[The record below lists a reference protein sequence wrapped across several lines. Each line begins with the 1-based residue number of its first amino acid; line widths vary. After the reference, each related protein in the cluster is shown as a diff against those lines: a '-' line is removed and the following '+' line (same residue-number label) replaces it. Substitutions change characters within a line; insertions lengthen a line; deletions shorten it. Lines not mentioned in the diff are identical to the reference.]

1 MIRRHPILFFL
12 LFLICGAV
20 AFGIYKVRQPK
31 PLEVRTARVENAEEL
46 LSLVNATGEIRAHDM
61 VDIQAEVSGVIVE
74 LPIVEGQQVAR
85 GDLLLKIDPI
95 QTTTERTGAQAERA
109 GAMAELKRIDAM
121 IATARANVNRL
132 ENEIK
137 SAQAD
142 IEEAEINS
150 RRDENDLK
158 RQNDLYKTK
167 TISIGEF
174 EIVEARTRISKQ
186 RVDSAKARFQQV
198 QALLVAGQSNV
209 QEQLAM
215 KSAAQQALA
224 VREAQLE
231 RAEDL
236 VNKVTIASPL
246 TGVVVRLNVSI
257 GERAVPGIQSNPEAT
272 LMTLADMARL
282 EAELKVDETDIVRLQ
297 LGQKATVK
305 VDALP
310 DLPMQG
316 IVSEIGSAPIQ
327 ASSLT
332 SSSSAEG
339 KDFKAVIVIA
349 NPSPQLRIGLTC
361 EADITIETRHNVLAI
376 PIQAMTMRE
385 VDVDADGKYFA
396 PPKPAKNDKPAK
408 PTDPAAPPAAGGP
421 KRKELRGVFVMDEEG
436 RARFKPIEIGIM
448 GESKVEVTSGL
459 TEGDRVIIGPLTSLR
474 QLAEWTLVA
483 EQPAQSFGAP

>member
-282 EAELKVDETDIVRLQ
+282 EAELKVD
-297 LGQKATVK
+297 
-305 VDALP
+305 ALP